1 MHILSCAVDEADLQ
15 AESFSSGNGLKESVS
30 GDYGQTAAPLILDG
44 LRGLKSVSCR
54 YFLGANR
61 QFEGPHLLAQEESAD
76 AV

>member
-1 MHILSCAVDEADLQ
+1 MFSGAVDEADLQ
-15 AESFSSGNGLKESVS
+15 AESFHSGNGLKESVT
-30 GDYGQTAAPLILDG
+30 GDYGQTAAPIILDG

-61 QFEGPHLLAQEESAD
+61 QLEGPHLLAQEESAD